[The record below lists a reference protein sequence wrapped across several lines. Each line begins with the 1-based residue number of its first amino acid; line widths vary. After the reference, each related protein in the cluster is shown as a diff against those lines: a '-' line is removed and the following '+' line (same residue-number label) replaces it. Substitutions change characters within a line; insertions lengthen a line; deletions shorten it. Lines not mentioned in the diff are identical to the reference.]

1 MYVRING
8 LNICLN
14 RKVIDLKILIC
25 DDDIKIIDEIRE
37 YLNAFSQKHKMYFS
51 IDAFCNSTKV
61 TEIDTSYDMAFIDI
75 EMPTVDGLT
84 LAALLKERN
93 KNIIIF
99 IVTSF
104 GCYLDDAM
112 DLEVFRYLTKP
123 IDSNRFYRALKT
135 SLDRYHSD
143 TQVIV
148 LEDYDECY
156 TVFTKDILYITTEN
170 KRAAIVTNQGKYL
183 SNQRISYWK
192 NNLKDIDYLVQSHYS
207 YIVNMRYVAEFN
219 KKDLCLESDN
229 QKFILPISQRKY
241 SDFKKSYFA
250 YIGV

>member
-1 MYVRING
+1 MLKLLIKH
-8 LNICLN
+8 CLI
-14 RKVIDLKILIC
+14 RKVINLKILIC
-25 DDDIKIIDEIRE
+25 DDDIKITDEIQE
-37 YLNAFSQKHKMYFS
+37 YLNTFSQKHKMHFS
-51 IDAFCNSTKV
+51 IDVFCNSTKV
-61 TEIDTSYDMAFIDI
+61 TEIDTTYDMAFIDI
-75 EMPTVDGLT
+75 EMPVVNGLT
-84 LAALLKERN
+84 LASYLKKINR
-93 KNIIIF
+93 NIIIF

-123 IDSNRFYRALKT
+123 IDRNRFYRSLKT
-135 SLDRYHSD
+135 ALDRYRCD

-156 TVFTKDILYITTEN
+156 TVFTKDILYITTEQ
-170 KRAAIVTNQGKYL
+170 KRAIIVTRNGKYL

-192 NNLKDIDYLVQSHYS
+192 NKLNDIDYLVQTHYS

-219 KKDLCLESDN
+219 KKDLYLESDN

-250 YIGV
+250 YLGV